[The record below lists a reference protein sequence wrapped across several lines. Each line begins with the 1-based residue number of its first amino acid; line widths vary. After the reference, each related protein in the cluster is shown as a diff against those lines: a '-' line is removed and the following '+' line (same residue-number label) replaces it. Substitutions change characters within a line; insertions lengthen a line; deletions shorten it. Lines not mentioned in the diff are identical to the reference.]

1 MRKLMTGLALAICAV
16 GVAPPAILGTGAAL
30 AQAEP
35 SIYQALKQAP
45 LTEPQIKQYLAAQKD
60 IEAVLGDAPP
70 EAADKPDPKIAA
82 KLEAIAKKYYFA
94 SYDEFNAV
102 AGNIA
107 IVLDGVDPKTKKYV
121 GAEVVLKQEI
131 AEVQADKTM
140 SPAEK
145 KAALTEMNDDLKAI
159 VPVQNTANIDLVLKH
174 YDELAAEEP
183 QQK

>member
-1 MRKLMTGLALAICAV
+1 M
-16 GVAPPAILGTGAAL
+16 
-30 AQAEP
+30 
-35 SIYQALKQAP
+35 
-45 LTEPQIKQYLAAQKD
+45 
-60 IEAVLGDAPP
+60 
-70 EAADKPDPKIAA
+70 
-82 KLEAIAKKYYFA
+82 EAIAKKYHFA
-94 SYDEFNAV
+94 SYAEFNAV

-140 SPAEK
+140 SPADK
-145 KAALTEMNDDLKAI
+145 KAALAEMNDDLKAI
-159 VPVQNTANIDLVLKH
+159 VPVQNAANIDLVLKH